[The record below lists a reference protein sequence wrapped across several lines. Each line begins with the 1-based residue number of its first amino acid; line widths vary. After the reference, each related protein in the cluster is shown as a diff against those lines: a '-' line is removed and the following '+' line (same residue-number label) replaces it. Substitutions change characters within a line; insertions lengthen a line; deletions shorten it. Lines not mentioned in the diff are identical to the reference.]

1 MSHPDT
7 DIHAPKP
14 DSFVTNFT
22 VVLLLLVAF
31 AFAIFYAAGI
41 IASRSH
47 PEAPDPRLAALATER
62 IRPVGQVTIGGA
74 AGGGTAV
81 AAAGEVNGEQVY
93 NSACMACHATGAA
106 GAPKFGS
113 AEDWAPRIAQGK
125 DVLYQHS
132 IQGFQAMP
140 PKGGFTNL
148 SDEQVKAAV
157 DYMVQAAQ

>member
-7 DIHAPKP
+7 DVHAPKP
-14 DSFVTNFT
+14 DSFVNNFT

-31 AFAIFYAAGI
+31 AFAIFFIAGM
-41 IASRSH
+41 IAQRIHSD
-47 PEAPDPRLAALATER
+47 APDPRLAALATER
-62 IRPVGQVTIGGA
+62 IRPVGEVHVGGSPGPA
-74 AGGGTAV
+74 TAV
-81 AAAGEVNGEQVY
+81 AAVGEVNGEQVY
-93 NSACMACHATGAA
+93 NTACMACHATGAA
-106 GAPKFGS
+106 GAPKLGN
-113 AEDWAPRIAQGK
+113 ADEWAPRLAKGK

-157 DYMVQAAQ
+157 DYMVQAVQ

>member
-1 MSHPDT
+1 VSHPDT

-14 DSFVTNFT
+14 DSFVNNFT

-41 IASRSH
+41 VASRSGAD
-47 PEAPDPRLAALATER
+47 APDPRLAALASER
-62 IRPVGQVTIGGA
+62 IRPVGQLSVGGT

-93 NSACMACHATGAA
+93 NTACMACHATGAA
-106 GAPKFGS
+106 GAPKHGNKD
-113 AEDWAPRIAQGK
+113 EWAPRIAQGK
-125 DVLYQHS
+125 DVLYDHS
-132 IQGFQAMP
+132 IHGFKAMA

-148 SDEQVKAAV
+148 SDDQVKAAV